1 MPRANFTLKK
11 PPAYGVPASIKNIYT
26 FNSNICRQN
35 FMEFNET
42 NIIHRYK
49 FVKQVMLEIFN
60 DNGLYVNK
68 YECQ

>member
-1 MPRANFTLKK
+1 
-11 PPAYGVPASIKNIYT
+11 
-26 FNSNICRQN
+26 
-35 FMEFNET
+35 MEFNET